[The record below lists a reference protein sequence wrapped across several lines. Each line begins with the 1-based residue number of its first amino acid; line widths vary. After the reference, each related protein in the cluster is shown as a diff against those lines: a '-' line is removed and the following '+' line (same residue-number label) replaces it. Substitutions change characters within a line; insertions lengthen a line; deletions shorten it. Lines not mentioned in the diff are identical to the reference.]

1 MRRKTLLLI
10 IVLAVLWHA
19 AVAAAVVADHT
30 AATVFSAIISAII
43 LRETRSF
50 LEVVGGGAPTL
61 VMAQYKHFSFAAAG
75 VAVSRGRH
83 NRVVYTFPLS
93 LE

>member
-1 MRRKTLLLI
+1 LGVGPRLWLWRK
-10 IVLAVLWHA
+10 
-19 AVAAAVVADHT
+19 
-30 AATVFSAIISAII
+30 
-43 LRETRSF
+43 
-50 LEVVGGGAPTL
+50 
-61 VMAQYKHFSFAAAG
+61 YKHFSFAAAG